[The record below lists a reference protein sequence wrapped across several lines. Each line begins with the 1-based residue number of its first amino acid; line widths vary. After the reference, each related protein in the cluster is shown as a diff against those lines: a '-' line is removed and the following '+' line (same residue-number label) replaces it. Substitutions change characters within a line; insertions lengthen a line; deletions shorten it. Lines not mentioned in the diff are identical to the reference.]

1 MWNKPYTLK
10 EGFAIAVGLLLTG
23 LALQMMVGPLDWDI
37 FAWPGNIAVLFGL
50 IVVLIVI
57 YLMRKRFYFCSF
69 LTTMQAAVPAMLL
82 AVVLTIVMGLTRQVP
97 SDKNPA
103 DPIGITKMLSFWPFV
118 LEYVWMTV
126 IVGEVTI
133 HQLVEFKRRRIPSF
147 VSHLGLFIVLT
158 CSTLGSAD
166 MKRLK
171 MFCEIGKPEWRGLDA
186 WNNVHELDIALQLER
201 FTIDEYPP
209 KLMMLDRRGTS
220 QPAKK
225 PDMII
230 ADTDSGRLGGW
241 TIRIKKYIPDAMPV
255 ALSKMIGRM
264 PAGMMANIRMDSL
277 GMSRNKAGY
286 IPSKTRGAAY
296 AAFIEATHGK
306 EKRSGWVTCGSFLFP
321 LQMLHLDNNYNI
333 AMSNP
338 EPRRYASLVDVYT
351 KDGKAE
357 QTEIEVN
364 KPFAIN
370 GWKIYQLSFNEQMGK
385 WSEYSVFELV
395 ADPWQSVVYSGIFLL
410 LAGAIG
416 MFLTASTSKR
426 KEPQQ

>member
-57 YLMRKRFYFCSF
+57 YFMRKRFYFCSF

-82 AVVLTIVMGLTRQVP
+82 AVVLTIVMGLTKQVP

-201 FTIDEYPP
+201 FYH
-209 KLMMLDRRGTS
+209 RRISSEVDDARPTRNSSTS
-220 QPAKK
+220 EKTGHDYCRRK
-225 PDMII
+225 
-230 ADTDSGRLGGW
+230 RW
-241 TIRIKKYIPDAMPV
+241 TAR
-255 ALSKMIGRM
+255 
-264 PAGMMANIRMDSL
+264 RMDNQ
-277 GMSRNKAGY
+277 NKE
-286 IPSKTRGAAY
+286 IHTRRHARC
-296 AAFIEATHGK
+296 FIQDD
-306 EKRSGWVTCGSFLFP
+306 W
-321 LQMLHLDNNYNI
+321 
-333 AMSNP
+333 
-338 EPRRYASLVDVYT
+338 
-351 KDGKAE
+351 
-357 QTEIEVN
+357 
-364 KPFAIN
+364 
-370 GWKIYQLSFNEQMGK
+370 
-385 WSEYSVFELV
+385 
-395 ADPWQSVVYSGIFLL
+395 
-410 LAGAIG
+410 
-416 MFLTASTSKR
+416 
-426 KEPQQ
+426 